1 MGGHI
6 WGKCRCMETPVW
18 YWGHSKNT
26 LPILGHLYLPYIF
39 IYKMQYI
46 SPFCITLQW
55 MKTERWMIF
64 LGVNDFHISHR
75 YLLINRACLVDVTG
89 QRSAEP
95 LTGGRP
101 QTVSSPWNNVVW
113 GYRMRS
119 RKIGFT
125 LGLFSH
131 NRIFKVYTH
140 QCTKFWLAMAV
151 IWTRNMPNLA
161 LTLAL
166 LLLVVVA
173 STRAQTNDGSS
184 STEDMAPIKA
194 GLEPFYALTQDFL
207 DLIRSADT
215 WLGDV
220 AAFDYLLGKFFFGN
234 FSWTLTFMC
243 CIYIIHIVS
252 SCVTPSACLIKMQH
266 VCQICDKKYNLWW
279 WLCALFIWYQY
290 PLNTLVLVILP
301 TLVSR
306 SDYVCSGLCKRR

>member
-1 MGGHI
+1 MQVYGNTCVVLRAFEKYIAHFGAFVFAIYIHI
-6 WGKCRCMETPVW
+6 QNAI
-18 YWGHSKNT
+18 YF
-26 LPILGHLYLPYIF
+26 PILYY
-39 IYKMQYI
+39 
-46 SPFCITLQW
+46 SPMNENWTVND
-55 MKTERWMIF
+55 F
-64 LGVNDFHISHR
+64 LGVNDFHISLR

-234 FSWTLTFMC
+234 FSWTLT
-243 CIYIIHIVS
+243 IHVLYLHHTH
-252 SCVTPSACLIKMQH
+252 CVKLCNTICLSYKDAT
-266 VCQICDKKYNLWW
+266 CLSNLW
-279 WLCALFIWYQY
+279 
-290 PLNTLVLVILP
+290 
-301 TLVSR
+301 
-306 SDYVCSGLCKRR
+306 